1 MRLQLRARLRLHTY
15 RSCGGCRCVRQRARD
30 DSAKGNATGS
40 DAAETARD
48 RSRPFELVIT
58 DMQMPEMDGLQLIAK
73 VRQRAAFRDLPVIM
87 LSSGVHP
94 DAVRCAR
101 DVAISAYLTKPIQPS
116 ELLDAM
122 VAAIKPASVAG
133 VDSRT
138 QEPLVAK
145 GSATMNVVLAED
157 TAVNKMLAAALVEKY
172 GHKVYSAENGREA
185 VALLERQAADVVLM
199 ELQMPVTDGYEAIHE
214 IRANEQR
221 SGGHLPIVALTAH
234 AMQGDRERCLEARAV
249 EYVSK
254 PIRVAELFAAID
266 RALKRKA
273 PSHRSASQQKRSSLE
288 AAEVLDLHTALDG
301 AGGDRDLLEEL
312 ARLFIEGYPV
322 AMEGIRRALRDGDA
336 HLLQRLAHT
345 MKGSSANCGADRV
358 SQAALALD
366 MQGRSEAL
374 EGADKLIETLQ
385 AELDCVP
392 PESEAVT
399 RKVIQ

>member
-1 MRLQLRARLRLHTY
+1 
-15 RSCGGCRCVRQRARD
+15 
-30 DSAKGNATGS
+30 
-40 DAAETARD
+40 
-48 RSRPFELVIT
+48 
-58 DMQMPEMDGLQLIAK
+58 MPEMDGLQLIAK

-234 AMQGDRERCLEARAV
+234 AMQGDRERCLKARAGD
-249 EYVSK
+249 YVSK

-366 MQGRSEAL
+366 MQARSEAL